1 MHTIKMVDLQ
11 RQYNS
16 IKQPIDLAI
25 RSVVEKS
32 DFIMGRA
39 VADFESKLCDYL
51 KVKYAIGCASGTD
64 ALQIALMASGIGD
77 GDEVITSP
85 FSFMATTETILL
97 LGAKPIFVDI
107 DSQTYNLDVSQISKQ
122 ITSKTKA
129 ILPVHLYGHPAD
141 MKAILSLARADD
153 GRAALASL

>member
-16 IKQPIDLAI
+16 IKQPLDLAI
-25 RSVVEKS
+25 QSVIEKS

-51 KVKYAIGCASGTD
+51 KVKYVIGCASGTD
-64 ALQIALMASGIGD
+64 ALQIALMASGIGN

-107 DSQTYNLDVSQISKQ
+107 DSQTYNLDVSQIGGQ

-129 ILPVHLYGHPAD
+129 I
-141 MKAILSLARADD
+141 
-153 GRAALASL
+153 